1 MNADSLALATDVL
14 HRGIAGLQAA
24 YLFGSRATGTFRTD
38 SDWDIGILCPRVSPM
53 DLASLSGHLSSLLG
67 GDCDLV
73 DLKRAS
79 ASLRA
84 EVLRTGRAFMAP
96 DALALARFE
105 MDSLTE
111 YQNLNEHRKAILRD
125 RGMAA

>member
-1 MNADSLALATDVL
+1 MNSDSLALASDVL
-14 HRGIAGLQAA
+14 QRSIAGLQAA

-38 SDWDIGILCPRVSPM
+38 SDWDIGILCPPMKSM
-53 DLASLSGHLSSLLG
+53 DLASLSGQLSSVLG
-67 GDCDLV
+67 NACDLV

-79 ASLRA
+79 VSLRA
-84 EVLRTGRAFMAP
+84 EVLRNGRAFMAP
-96 DALALARFE
+96 DALATARFE

-125 RGMAA
+125 LGMAA

>member
-1 MNADSLALATDVL
+1 MNADSLVLASDIL
-14 HRGIAGLQAA
+14 HKGIAGLQAA
-24 YLFGSRATGTFRTD
+24 YLFGSRATGTSRAD
-38 SDWDIGILCPRVSPM
+38 SDWDIGILCPRMKSM
-53 DLASLSGHLSSLLG
+53 DLASLSGQLSSVLG
-67 GDCDLV
+67 GACDLV

-79 ASLRA
+79 VSLRT

-125 RGMAA
+125 LGMAA